1 MSTLSSPTPAIELI
15 NVSRRFVTAN
25 GKSMTAL
32 RQFNMSVAAGE
43 FVAVVGPTGC
53 GKSTTLNL
61 ITGLAKPSAGEV
73 RVFGQPINGIHPGI
87 GFVFQTDALFPWRNV
102 IDNVVAGP
110 LYRGMAKE
118 AAYAKAREWLA
129 RVKLTG
135 HEHKFPHQLSGG
147 MRKRV
152 TLAQTFINEPQILLM
167 DEPFSALDVQT
178 RVLMHDELL
187 QLWSQSKASVVFVTH
202 DLEEAI
208 ALADKVYVLTAGPAT
223 VKSVYPIDIPR
234 PRVAS
239 EIRYEQHFIDLSRT
253 IWDDLRDE
261 VQRSAARDAAP
272 TEQVNA

>member
-1 MSTLSSPTPAIELI
+1 MSQRSTEPAIELV
-15 NVSRRFVTAN
+15 NVSRRFITPD

-32 RQFNMSVAAGE
+32 RNFNMTVARGE

-61 ITGLAKPSAGEV
+61 VTGLAAPSAGQV
-73 RVFGQPINGIHPGI
+73 RVMGAPVHGIHPGI
-87 GFVFQTDALFPWRNV
+87 GFAFQTDALFPWRSV

-110 LYRGMAKE
+110 LYRGVPKKQAYEKAKL
-118 AAYAKAREWLA
+118 WLA

-135 HEHKFPHQLSGG
+135 HETKFPHQLSGG

-152 TLAQTFINEPQILLM
+152 ALAQTFINEPKILLM

-187 QLWSQSKASVVFVTH
+187 RLWSQSQASVVFVTH

-208 ALADKVYVLTAGPAT
+208 ALADKVYVLTSGPAT
-223 VKSVYPIDIPR
+223 VKSIYPIDIPR

-239 EIRYEQHFIDLSRT
+239 EIRYDARFIDISRT
-253 IWDDLRDE
+253 IWEDLRAE
-261 VQRSAARDAAP
+261 VLRSASKEEARVAEA
-272 TEQVNA
+272 TA